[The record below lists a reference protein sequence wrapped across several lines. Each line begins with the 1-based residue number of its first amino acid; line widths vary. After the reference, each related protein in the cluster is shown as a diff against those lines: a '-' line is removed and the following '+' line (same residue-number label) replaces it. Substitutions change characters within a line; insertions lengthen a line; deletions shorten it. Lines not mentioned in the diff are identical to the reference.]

1 MFTID
6 LLKGTGAPLKSHPGK
21 FALSIVPF
29 IVPAVIITFIVVH
42 YGYNSTVLAMSKSRI
57 NKTQSLIAGYSEDIE
72 YYKSMTDKLT
82 ATRQRLGEIASVI
95 DKQIQW
101 SPIVQALVENMPDS
115 IMLQK
120 LFLYRNIV
128 KKKRP
133 DKTNNNKMISVDCI
147 KRKLR
152 ITVYGVSPF
161 DSDTAVQGY
170 IYRLRNSD
178 VFMSEVTDIRIVAR
192 DVANLDGK
200 DVPSYEIDCLFK
212 EQE

>member
-6 LLKGTGAPLKSHPGK
+6 LLKGSGAPLKSHPGK

-29 IVPAVIITFIVVH
+29 IVPAIIIMIMVVH
-42 YGYNSTVLAMSKSRI
+42 YGYNSTVLAMSKTRI
-57 NKTQSLIAGYSEDIE
+57 DKMQSMIAGYSDDIE
-72 YYKSMTDKLT
+72 YYKSMTGKLT
-82 ATRQRLGEIASVI
+82 ATRQHLGDVSSVI
-95 DKQIQW
+95 DKHVQW
-101 SPIVQALVENMPDS
+101 SPMVQTLVETMPDS

-120 LFLYRNIV
+120 LNLHRSIV
-128 KKKRP
+128 RKKMP
-133 DKTNNNKMISVDCI
+133 DKTNENKMISVDCI

-178 VFMSEVTDIRIVAR
+178 IFMSVVADVRIVAR
-192 DVANLDGK
+192 DVAKLDGK
-200 DVPSYEIDCLFK
+200 DVPSYEIDCPFK
-212 EQE
+212 LQE